1 MQNIQLLLRKD
12 LYHHALEVHLQS
24 LEEFHTIVRDISG
37 DACPIGLL
45 PPEFKSPEKNMFS
58 CLFLSVILHLFKES
72 SFIPLYAFINQCM
85 RAWVTGCDNLLDDE
99 YKTIFPFAIKEKG
112 SRIPSVF
119 TLLLTD
125 RALTRFMTEK
135 FNTPGL
141 ITKVHTHSFRLLVP
155 CALEECEEEI
165 RPVEILHPFDILS
178 KIHLEKTALLFSA
191 PLGIPELLES
201 VDPALLQKAKEAL
214 QYFGHACQILDDA
227 KDMPL
232 DLIQG
237 RHNYLV
243 SLEADRLGQKKWLEE
258 LRKNKENEWTS
269 WEKYPDT
276 FEKATWQCEEFFYK
290 SFESFNAIGMQ
301 LMPSEMEGWINL
313 IFTLLKVPLRK

>member
-12 LYHHALEVHLQS
+12 LYRRALEVHLQS
-24 LEEFHTIVRDISG
+24 LEEFHRIVRDISG
-37 DACPIGLL
+37 DACPIGPLA
-45 PPEFKSPEKNMFS
+45 PEFKSPEKNMFS

-72 SFIPLYAFINQCM
+72 AFIPLYAFINQCM

-135 FNTPGL
+135 FNTPEL

-155 CALEECEEEI
+155 CALEECEEEM

-191 PLGIPELLES
+191 PLGIPELLEHA
-201 VDPALLQKAKEAL
+201 PPPLLQKAKEAL

-227 KDMPL
+227 KDMPQ
-232 DLIQG
+232 DLVQG

-243 SLEADRLGQKKWLEE
+243 SLETDRVGQKKWLED
-258 LRKNKENEWTS
+258 LRRNKESEWFP

-290 SFESFNAIGMQ
+290 SFESFNEIGMQ

-313 IFTLLKVPLRK
+313 IFTLLKVPLKK